1 MCHLFQLLKLL
12 QREAKVKFVYFF
24 WFLNDFQIRFIKIYF
39 YNDKIQID
47 KRLVTN

>member
-24 WFLNDFQIRFIKIYF
+24 GFLNDFQIRFFPLKFTFILI
-39 YNDKIQID
+39 